1 MKKILG
7 GPGADVC
14 FECSGRTGGIGLAM
28 HCGTPFPKV
37 VAVGMY
43 DGPADDLYLGEEF
56 CRSAGQILHSRSGG
70 YRLPPENPESGLY
83 HRRWDIIR
91 VHNVIIKL
99 LHTGRLDVS
108 GLITH
113 RFSLDEAP
121 QAYKLI
127 DEGAAGMLKVIFDL
141 TSK

>member
-1 MKKILG
+1 M
-7 GPGADVC
+7 
-14 FECSGRTGGIGLAM
+14 
-28 HCGTPFPKV
+28 
-37 VAVGMY
+37 GMC

-56 CRSAGQILHSRSGG
+56 CRNAGQNIHSRSSV
-70 YRLPPENPESGLY
+70 YRLPPENSESGFY

-113 RFSLDEAP
+113 RFPFEEAP
-121 QAYKLI
+121 QAYRLI
-127 DEGAAGMLKVIFDL
+127 DEGAAGMLKVVFDL
-141 TSK
+141 TSEQNSPSHSATCIHLGCTFPYMEGLACRAK